1 MKSVDL
7 KPSRGVFVLTDYV
20 LEKIYSQKQVTKY
33 GSSSSDC
40 QMKIHILHNNSTLT
54 LNPRKP
60 QRLRDAEKHEK
71 M

>member
-20 LEKIYSQKQVTKY
+20 LEKIYSQEQVTKY

-40 QMKIHILHNNSTLT
+40 QMKIHILHNN
-54 LNPRKP
+54 
-60 QRLRDAEKHEK
+60 
-71 M
+71 